1 MKKVTKP
8 RVSGKPKKVV
18 AKKVAPSALLKASI
32 ALEKVNADLVELRV
46 KTAAAKKVLVTAK
59 AKASK
64 GASKVDQRAA
74 VKAGNDVSKLMAKGR
89 VLREKMNELK
99 AAYSVVKATETLKSA
114 EALSRDTL
122 EKYKT
127 ALAERATADI
137 SKQVAAYEKKLTA
150 SRTKADEVKLK
161 ARSRREATK
170 LKVITGKLAGKISP
184 AGVKKVSASAKPV
197 AAKPASVAGTK
208 QPARGR
214 GRPPKA
220 AVPSAKVS
228 SAPKA
233 PEAKVAAPVA
243 AKRGRGRPSKA
254 AAAPVVAS
262 PAASSA
268 PRGRGRPPKA
278 K

>member
-8 RVSGKPKKVV
+8 RVSSKPKKVV
-18 AKKVAPSALLKASI
+18 AKKVAPSALLKAST

-46 KTAAAKKVLVTAK
+46 KTAAAKKVLVAAK

-64 GASKVDQRAA
+64 GASKADQRAA

-89 VLREKMNELK
+89 TLREKMNELK
-99 AAYSVVKATETLKSA
+99 AAYSVVKATEALKSA
-114 EALSRDTL
+114 EALSQETL
-122 EKYKT
+122 AKYKA
-127 ALAERATADI
+127 ALAEKATADI
-137 SKQVAAYEKKLTA
+137 SKQVTAYEKKLKA
-150 SRTKADEVKLK
+150 SRAKADDVKLK
-161 ARSRREATK
+161 ARSRREVTK

-184 AGVKKVSASAKPV
+184 AGVKKVSAAV
-197 AAKPASVAGTK
+197 KPASVAGTK

-220 AVPSAKVS
+220 AVSSPKVS
-228 SAPKA
+228 SAPKVKTA
-233 PEAKVAAPVA
+233 VKAAAPA
-243 AKRGRGRPSKA
+243 ATKRGRGRPPKA
-254 AAAPVVAS
+254 AAAPVAAS
-262 PAASSA
+262 PAESSA